1 MGKKKKQNAVK
12 DEKEA
17 WCYYCDRVFEHEEV
31 LIQHQKAKHFKCP
44 TCSKKLSTAGGLVV
58 HNSQVHK
65 ETITVVPN
73 AKEGRE
79 SVDYEIYGV
88 NGIPEEAFAERAAKK
103 ARVAEANTD
112 EVTPV
117 TKQETHPDVLAPG
130 QPAGVPGQPVL
141 PQFHPQMPGMYGQP
155 MPGMP
160 FHPIGQPGFAGMMGG
175 PRPGFN
181 PMQNGVPQ
189 MQHGAQRMPPHM
201 FGGPPGSNGQFQ
213 GMYGAPGGPM
223 PGYPRGVPP
232 GPPRNL
238 PPGHDPPPAPPARV
252 EVPPNGAA
260 QGGSPPG
267 VPLAPV
273 PPLFP
278 AGAAPPSTI
287 SGGPMFNK
295 DSTPGARGI
304 EPPPPARVPGVLAK
318 ESHVATAPATGD
330 EEFSM
335 EEKRAELGAYKV

>member
-1 MGKKKKQNAVK
+1 ML
-12 DEKEA
+12 
-17 WCYYCDRVFEHEEV
+17 R
-31 LIQHQKAKHFKCP
+31 
-44 TCSKKLSTAGGLVV
+44 
-58 HNSQVHK
+58 
-65 ETITVVPN
+65 VPN

-278 AGAAPPSTI
+278 AGAAPPSSELTVVYQTFETC
-287 SGGPMFNK
+287 SVNQTLNLVPRLPLK
-295 DSTPGARGI
+295 HV
-304 EPPPPARVPGVLAK
+304 RVVTV
-318 ESHVATAPATGD
+318 ECVAQDDFCVRPVHTDTAA
-330 EEFSM
+330 
-335 EEKRAELGAYKV
+335 V